1 MSTESR
7 LLAGGALLA
16 LLTLTIVVL
25 VVDGPLPG
33 EVGLIQG
40 LQRLGPPAPVVADVV
55 GATTGTEG
63 NLVVGVAAA
72 IWLLVGHGRK
82 ALAPIV
88 ICLVAMLVIQPVSKD
103 IVDRDRP
110 TETEVEIRTEF
121 TSPSYP
127 SGHSLST
134 ATVWGAA
141 LAYVWSQGRRRWAV
155 LFAVP
160 IVCTALASG
169 IHGAHWASDS
179 IAGTIMGAAAAGLAV
194 RSLRLGDRPM

>member
-1 MSTESR
+1 MTTRSR

-16 LLTLTIVVL
+16 LLTLTFAVV

-33 EVGLIQG
+33 EVGLIQSF
-40 LQRLGPPAPVVADVV
+40 QRLGPPAPVVADVV
-55 GATTGTEG
+55 GAATGTG
-63 NLVVGVAAA
+63 SNLVIGGAAA

-82 ALAPIV
+82 ALAAIV
-88 ICLVAMLVIQPVSKD
+88 ICLLAMLVLQPVSKQ

-110 TETEVEIRTEF
+110 TEAEVEIRTEF
-121 TSPSYP
+121 TSSSYP

-134 ATVWGAA
+134 TTVWGAA
-141 LAYVWSQGRRRWAV
+141 LVYVWSQGRRRWAV

-160 IVCTALASG
+160 IVCTAMASG
-169 IHGAHWASDS
+169 IHGVHWASDS

-194 RSLRLGDRPM
+194 RSLRLSDRPM